1 MKHEF
6 SILETH
12 TSQTE
17 SRNIS
22 SILLHETWD
31 ILKKLLIV
39 YAESLVNGAFY
50 CENYLTIMKQSASLF
65 SPKNTNSLYIYI
77 KLEPNILFI

>member
-12 TSQTE
+12 MSQTE

-39 YAESLVNGAFY
+39 YESLVNGAFY

-65 SPKNTNSLYIYI
+65 SPKNTTR
-77 KLEPNILFI
+77 